1 MNKKIAVLPGDG
13 IGPEVVAQGVKIL
26 EAVCDKYNFKCELHY
41 GDIGTTAIKKY
52 GVPLPEET
60 IDICKNADGI
70 ILGAVGD
77 DQLNSDPSEK
87 IRAEQ
92 GLLDLRKALG
102 LFLSIR
108 PIKTYQSKLD
118 LSPLK
123 EEILDGV
130 DMLIFRELSSGIY
143 YGEKGY
149 NEKEETAFDVCRY
162 SKEEIIKVSKK
173 AFKSAKK
180 RRNKVTVVDK
190 ANVMETSRLWRST
203 VSALAKNYPD
213 VEVEF
218 VYIDNVAMKMI
229 QNPREFDVILCS
241 NLFGDILSD
250 IGSVISG
257 SVGLLPSASF
267 GGKSAIFEPV
277 HGPLCHTSGKDIANP
292 LASILSVAMMF
303 DYFDMKEQSNDIYA
317 AVHRCIN
324 ESIITQDLN
333 PRIITS
339 CSELGDIVYSLIA
352 DDLVDLNTE
361 KMSTSK
367 SVII

>member
-13 IGPEVVAQGVKIL
+13 IGPEVVAQGIKIL
-26 EAVCDKYNFKCELHY
+26 EAVCDKYNFKCELAY
-41 GDIGTTAIKKY
+41 GDIGTAAIKKH
-52 GVPLPEET
+52 GIPLPKET
-60 IDICKNADGI
+60 IDICKNADAI
-70 ILGAVGD
+70 FFGAVGD
-77 DQLNSDPSEK
+77 DQINSDPAIK

-102 LFLSIR
+102 LFYSVR
-108 PIKTYQSKLD
+108 PIKTYRSKLG

-123 EEILDGV
+123 KEILEGV

-149 NEKEETAFDVCRY
+149 NMKEEAAFDVCRY
-162 SKEEIIKVSKK
+162 TKDEIVKVSKK
-173 AFKSAKK
+173 AFKSARK
-180 RRNKVTVVDK
+180 RRKKITVVDK

-203 VSALAKNYPD
+203 VRELAKNYPD
-213 VEVEF
+213 VKVEF
-218 VYIDNVAMKMI
+218 LYIDNVAMKMI
-229 QNPREFDVILCS
+229 QNPSEFDVILCS

-257 SVGLLPSASF
+257 SIGLLPSASF
-267 GGKSAIFEPV
+267 GGKKALFEPV
-277 HGPLCHTSGKDIANP
+277 HGPQCHTSGKDIANP

-303 DYFDMKEQSNDIYA
+303 DYFKMQDQSNDIYA

-324 ESIITQDLN
+324 ESIMTQDLK

-339 CSELGDIVYSLIA
+339 CSELGDIVYSLIT